1 VNQLKRRPGRPRN
14 KRSAKIA
21 REVRVSPILDDVV
34 WEIVETE
41 RRRYPE
47 VGGMLMLLG
56 AGVWRRLREHPHIR
70 KGFAFDNDAALLLL
84 AQREI
89 AEEFFDVQADE
100 ADRVLA
106 RSHRFNERSE
116 FYK

>member
-1 VNQLKRRPGRPRN
+1 MNQLKRRAGRPKN
-14 KRSAKIA
+14 KRSPKIE
-21 REVRVSPILDDVV
+21 RKVRISPILDDVV
-34 WEIVETE
+34 WHISETE
-41 RRRYPE
+41 LRPYPE

-70 KGFAFDNDAALLLL
+70 KGYAFDSDAALLLL
-84 AQREI
+84 ARIETAGEI
-89 AEEFFDVQADE
+89 FEVQADE
-100 ADRVLA
+100 ADRVIY